1 MLGWKYKLQ
10 LGRVQK
16 RRGLG
21 LDSVSGLL
29 RGARRCH
36 QPTPQERYRSRTRQ
50 QDLLEKHEEL
60 QRSLQHPD
68 RPHLYQQ
75 RPQGNT
81 QPRRVGGRVLPPV
94 PPRLQLPGGK
104 IKSNSLRVC
113 WRDELYATPWPPPP
127 HPASP
132 CHITENWV
140 GAHRSHLWRRR
151 RSSYS
156 LPPLSLASRW
166 PCTTPISKMPREYG
180 GEDPSGAPGGE
191 VFVLGGKS
199 VSMGHHPG
207 QRALS
212 WPGEETRARRDG
224 ACMCIGG
231 DRLRLG
237 NGKCEKTGP
246 RSDHPM
252 GHQYQDHSRQTLART
267 SAPQRTSR
275 KDEAVEEARMNANT
289 PSKLSWKYMEM
300 GRMGTEGGWVET
312 DNPGVGT
319 DCVDEAKTGSK
330 DNSTKTSQPSKTKP
344 RKPPR
349 GRSPSRKVTMES
361 SEQQQRHTTT
371 NQQIPTYKHSDT
383 KRPKHSE
390 SKCTNGVKNIQGD
403 TAKNV
408 IITKNQQGDTAGNLV
423 TNKNQRNT
431 NVTKSTSMRFYTQAN
446 SWWEKLTE
454 TSGASNHRKSKHKAD
469 ATGNSIRDV
478 GGSGGKK
485 GGGLGYIKGP
495 GAGGLKNCTGG
506 KSCDALVTCTC
517 LKGPG
522 VTDCS
527 SIKGK
532 DVKAVEPSLKNCSIM
547 KVTDKTSPDK
557 KICSVLKNCTNVK
570 ESFTNV
576 RESCGAVRNVC
587 GDGVEGNASG
597 ITTLEKSSVS
607 VDFIADDSLDQSSEG
622 RESLETSEEVMVVKL
637 FGGDHDTDEGFDD
650 CDSDLTKLSR
660 KSSTEALDQNGD
672 GGGGGGSGGDLSW
685 QSRVTLATLPPP
697 PLPDGDQQHIHNWLP
712 PDSLV
717 VSPPISYSGP
727 TGFTTPERTLSSATY
742 LCQSETIVTVTPT
755 TIFVPHTFVSATS
768 HSPQLSSDGT
778 CLAGHGMQ
786 TDEKS
791 SYGGS
796 LDHPSML
803 HDSLEPELEHENKSG
818 KLNNMLDDSV
828 GMGRPGSVL
837 LGEVAVQES
846 TSRPQSRSGCKP
858 ISQKVRLML
867 ETVEAGMVTS
877 VRPPSATAFI
887 ETRRTTTQSGSRSP
901 ICSPR
906 SCGSPGSSPK
916 FKSPICSPINNGKR
930 SDVGSPFQVYDF
942 LPRYETG
949 SSSPYRK
956 SGVDKTWDT
965 LDEKE
970 DEMES
975 SVDEP
980 YLPTSD
986 IKSLVLNSGALAR
999 KETSVDDD
1007 DDDDDDNEGNWNQ
1020 QYKTGRISTPDPKPF
1035 MTIKMKHNDLDRDG
1049 VVATVREKPKS
1060 GKMSQP
1066 VHTPEYL
1073 TTTGVVRTKPQLF
1086 PPSSSPLPQ
1095 VPLVNDALV
1104 TDTQPCEEIYTRGG
1118 ERGDINSCTSDSDF
1132 VYSEEG
1138 KANTYTQPINLHSG
1152 TSSEQ
1157 QTRGCLYRER
1167 VTINQCVPGDI
1178 CDEGRGKANNS
1189 VSLSDSVT
1197 CEAVIC
1203 SEEGVGSATHNAAA
1217 THTHSNTDVGDI
1229 LSSSST
1235 SDQHTPL
1242 YSSGHRNSSSCSND
1256 RNSSVSNSN
1265 RDISTNSGVV
1275 STGTFLPPGGAAA
1288 TLSSSTLNYTTIASS
1303 RVTDRNQHYPR
1314 QSPTTTTNTNSRQ
1327 SPLARF
1333 TNQYH
1338 KVWEE
1343 YTKQLPSKKKTFT
1356 PRITEK
1362 EIDKIREENVSE
1374 NVTCLLPEKLDTNSE
1389 VLVSGFLSPCAV
1401 SGEVDVVSRN
1411 PNPVLPEEVCVTREN
1426 SVPNERKKVRDSE
1439 RTQRFRREKVSQSVS
1454 LAEDS
1459 EDSGEGDGT
1468 RRPPSLTSYLSTFNM
1483 DVSQPSPLLKHS
1495 SGSQPTQVLK
1505 TLSLT
1510 GIIKQRRGRKLPK
1523 LPTESDNVHSQA
1535 AGVDV
1540 TGVDSVDAGGVTKT
1554 LSNVP
1559 LNSVNTGSG
1568 CTGVVAGTNGV
1579 GNDSVGTSNNSSCIF
1594 STGGVIDGGV
1604 GYVSGTG
1611 VGDTGSSDSGVSDVG
1626 SGVTTGILHGIGTGG
1641 VSDVGSGVTTGILR
1655 GIGTGGVS
1663 DVGSGVTTGILH
1675 GINTGGVS
1683 DVGSGVTTGILHGI
1697 NTGGVSDVG
1706 CSVTTGILRGIDT
1719 SGVGGGNGVKIQTRE
1734 RRLPVLPGGGKY
1746 HTHRH
1751 LRESGDPQGRLSPQT
1766 VVRIR
1771 DVIKFWN
1778 TKASSQNQTHQAT
1791 TRLSLHSDQH
1801 PSPLS
1806 ILNNNNNCHDEDN
1819 NNQKNK
1825 NNNNNNNSSERHNRR
1840 LLLLQQDGSTD
1851 SEGHVSRTSG
1861 HMRTRES
1868 DRQTITPHHHHN
1880 TLTRS
1885 THTTLESRS
1894 TRRQDGRSWHAD
1906 SENGESV
1913 PVERKV
1919 TPLTAHSEING
1930 TQGKK
1935 ATEENTVKLP
1945 GVKSG
1950 SSHTQLLQKMEI
1962 GDCVM
1967 EGRRFEDSVIEN
1979 VRSVVEEGEN
1989 SEVVSGCCIG
1999 GGTGMSGGREGDT
2012 EVEVGVGNET
2022 LNVEE
2027 VEVVMLEKNEFNLS
2041 LPPDYPPP
2049 PPPPDS
2055 PLVGEVSPTTDTSH
2069 TPTAHSSISSPY
2081 TSSPI
2086 LHHTQVPSST
2096 HVLLP
2101 SPSQSHHFSP
2111 IRTSQSA
2118 YGPLRLPEYT
2128 TQPTST
2134 YTRLHTH
2141 VGVPDVPSIIVSP
2154 LSSLATL
2161 KPTNTT
2167 TTTAVTSLS
2176 TAYVASLP
2184 MYSNHHEVMNSKE
2197 VCCI

>member
-21 LDSVSGLL
+21 VDSVSGLL

-36 QPTPQERYRSRTRQ
+36 QPNPQERYRSRTRQ
-50 QDLLEKHEEL
+50 QDLLEKHSEL
-60 QRSLQHPD
+60 QQSLHPD

-94 PPRLQLPGGK
+94 PPSLQLPGGK

-113 WRDELYATPWPPPP
+113 WRDELYATPWPPRP

-132 CHITENWV
+132 CHITENWIR
-140 GAHRSHLWRRR
+140 AHRSHLWRRR

-166 PCTTPISKMPREYG
+166 PCTTPISMMPREYG

-212 WPGEETRARRDG
+212 WPGEETRARKDG

-237 NGKCEKTGP
+237 NGRFEKTWP
-246 RSDHPM
+246 HSDHPM
-252 GHQYQDHSRQTLART
+252 RHRYQDHPRQTLART
-267 SAPQRTSR
+267 SAPQRTPR
-275 KDEAVEEARMNANT
+275 KDEAVEDARMNANS

-300 GRMGTEGGWVET
+300 GRVGTEGGWVET
-312 DNPGVGT
+312 DNPGVGAEG
-319 DCVDEAKTGSK
+319 VGKAKTGAK
-330 DNSTKTSQPSKTKP
+330 DNTTKTSQPSKTKP
-344 RKPPR
+344 QKPPR
-349 GRSPSRKVTMES
+349 GRSPSRKVTMEVS
-361 SEQQQRHTTT
+361 GQQQRHTAT

-383 KRPKHSE
+383 KRCKHSE
-390 SKCTNGVKNIQGD
+390 SKCSNGVKNIQGD
-403 TAKNV
+403 SAKNV
-408 IITKNQQGDTAGNLV
+408 ITKNQQGDTAGNHI
-423 TNKNQRNT
+423 TNTNQRNS

-454 TSGASNHRKSKHKAD
+454 TSVASNHRKSKHKAD

-478 GGSGGKK
+478 GGGGGKK

-527 SIKGK
+527 SCIKGT
-532 DVKAVEPSLKNCSIM
+532 DVKAVEPSLKSCSSM
-547 KVTDKTSPDK
+547 KVSDKTSDK
-557 KICSVLKNCTNVK
+557 KICSVLKNCPNVK

-576 RESCGAVRNVC
+576 RESCSDVRNVC
-587 GDGVEGNASG
+587 GDGMEGNASG
-597 ITTLEKSSVS
+597 ITTSEKSSVS
-607 VDFIADDSLDQSSEG
+607 VDFIADDSLDQSSDG
-622 RESLETSEEVMVVKL
+622 RESLDTSEEVVVVTL
-637 FGGDHDTDEGFDD
+637 FGGEHDTDEGFDD

-660 KSSTEALDQNGD
+660 KSSTEALDQNGEGGS
-672 GGGGGGSGGDLSW
+672 GGGGGDGDSGGDLSW

-755 TIFVPHTFVSATS
+755 TIFVPHTFVSATP
-768 HSPQLSSDGT
+768 HTPQLSSDGT

-786 TDEKS
+786 ADEKS
-791 SYGGS
+791 SSGGS

-818 KLNNMLDDSV
+818 KLNNMLDDSA

-837 LGEVAVQES
+837 QGEVAVQES

-906 SCGSPGSSPK
+906 SCASPGSSPK
-916 FKSPICSPINNGKR
+916 FKSPISSPINNGKR

-986 IKSLVLNSGALAR
+986 IKSLVLNSGVLAR
-999 KETSVDDD
+999 EETSV
-1007 DDDDDDNEGNWNQ
+1007 DDDDDNEGNWNQ
-1020 QYKTGRISTPDPKPF
+1020 QYKTGRMSTPDPKPF

-1049 VVATVREKPKS
+1049 VVAAVREKPKS
-1060 GKMSQP
+1060 GKKNQP
-1066 VHTPEYL
+1066 VYTPEYL

-1095 VPLVNDALV
+1095 VPVVKDALV
-1104 TDTQPCEEIYTRGG
+1104 TDTQPCEEIYTRDG
-1118 ERGDINSCTSDSDF
+1118 ERGDINSCTLHSDY

-1138 KANTYTQPINLHSG
+1138 KVNTYTTPIDL
-1152 TSSEQ
+1152 SSDKSIEQ
-1157 QTRGCLYRER
+1157 TGGCLYRER
-1167 VTINQCVPGDI
+1167 VTINHCVPGDI
-1178 CDEGRGKANNS
+1178 LCGEGKDKTNNS

-1203 SEEGVGSATHNAAA
+1203 SEGGVSSDTHNATAA
-1217 THTHSNTDVGDI
+1217 THTHLNTDAGDI

-1242 YSSGHRNSSSCSND
+1242 YSSGHRNSFSCNSD
-1256 RNSSVSNSN
+1256 RNSSVSNSD

-1275 STGTFLPPGGAAA
+1275 STFLPPGAA
-1288 TLSSSTLNYTTIASS
+1288 TFSSSTTITST

-1314 QSPTTTTNTNSRQ
+1314 QSPTTSAISTTTNTTSRQ

-1343 YTKQLPSKKKTFT
+1343 YTKQIPSKKKTFT
-1356 PRITEK
+1356 SRITEK

-1374 NVTCLLPEKLDTNSE
+1374 NVTCLLPEKLDTNNE
-1389 VLVSGFLSPCAV
+1389 VVVSGFSSLCDV
-1401 SGEVDVVSRN
+1401 SGEVDVVSKN
-1411 PNPVLPEEVCVTREN
+1411 PNPVLPEEVCTTREN

-1468 RRPPSLTSYLSTFNM
+1468 RRPSSLTSYLSTFNM

-1523 LPTESDNVHSQA
+1523 LPTELDNVSGQA
-1535 AGVDV
+1535 AGAGV
-1540 TGVDSVDAGGVTKT
+1540 TGVDSVDAGGVTKI

-1559 LNSVNTGSG
+1559 LNSDDICGGS
-1568 CTGVVAGTNGV
+1568 TGVVAGT
-1579 GNDSVGTSNNSSCIF
+1579 D
-1594 STGGVIDGGV
+1594 
-1604 GYVSGTG
+1604 
-1611 VGDTGSSDSGVSDVG
+1611 
-1626 SGVTTGILHGIGTGG
+1626 
-1641 VSDVGSGVTTGILR
+1641 
-1655 GIGTGGVS
+1655 
-1663 DVGSGVTTGILH
+1663 
-1675 GINTGGVS
+1675 
-1683 DVGSGVTTGILHGI
+1683 
-1697 NTGGVSDVG
+1697 
-1706 CSVTTGILRGIDT
+1706 
-1719 SGVGGGNGVKIQTRE
+1719 GVGGDSGAKIQTRE
-1734 RRLPVLPGGGKY
+1734 RRLPVLPGGGKH

-1751 LRESGDPQGRLSPQT
+1751 LREIGDPQGRLSPQT

-1778 TKASSQNQTHQAT
+1778 TKASSQNQTHQTT

-1801 PSPLS
+1801 PSTLS
-1806 ILNNNNNCHDEDN
+1806 ILHNNNCDDEDN
-1819 NNQKNK
+1819 NK
-1825 NNNNNNNSSERHNRR
+1825 NNNNSERHNRR
-1840 LLLLQQDGSTD
+1840 LLLQQEGSTD
-1851 SEGHVSRTSG
+1851 SEGHASRTSR
-1861 HMRTRES
+1861 HMRTKES
-1868 DRQTITPHHHHN
+1868 DRQTITPHHHHHHHD

-1945 GVKSG
+1945 GAKSG
-1950 SSHTQLLQKMEI
+1950 SSDTQLLQKMEI

-1967 EGRRFEDSVIEN
+1967 EGRRFVEAEDSVIEN
-1979 VRSVVEEGEN
+1979 ARSVVEEGEN

-1999 GGTGMSGGREGDT
+1999 GDVGTSMSGGREGDT
-2012 EVEVGVGNET
+2012 KVEGGVGNET

-2027 VEVVMLEKNEFNLS
+2027 VEVVILEKDKFNLS

-2055 PLVGEVSPTTDTSH
+2055 PLGEVSPTTDTSH
-2069 TPTAHSSISSPY
+2069 TPTAHSSISSPH

-2086 LHHTQVPSST
+2086 LPHTQVPSSSHAPT
-2096 HVLLP
+2096 P
-2101 SPSQSHHFSP
+2101 SLSQPTNLSP
-2111 IRTSQSA
+2111 IRTPQSA
-2118 YGPLRLPEYT
+2118 YGSLRLPEYT

-2141 VGVPDVPSIIVSP
+2141 IGVPDVPSVIVSP

-2161 KPTNTT
+2161 KPTTT

-2176 TAYVASLP
+2176 TAYVSSLP
-2184 MYSNHHEVMNSKE
+2184 MYFNHREVMNTKE
-2197 VCCI
+2197 VCCV